1 MFKYKNE
8 KIPININGLE
18 LQLRKQL
25 ETLNNTLYSVL
36 ILDRTTDKATKL
48 NKFGNTSLNKED
60 ILNFRNVLLNKN
72 KNGCDIY
79 IKNEYGKFYNVV
91 IDDLTKEKTKELLE
105 LINCDLI
112 IKSSENNYQAI
123 INIEKSLFNIEEI
136 NFITKYLNEAFG
148 DLKFAGANHYFRLV
162 SFNNKKAKNNN
173 ELVELVNFN
182 NKKTKEETINLL
194 KKFIEENK
202 VLESKSNST
211 NKKASS
217 VVKEEINNK
226 AREEIAVELMNKELE
241 FCKKRFKALDFSA
254 VDFRIV
260 KRLYKNGFNENEIAY
275 LFLKYNDFE
284 VRHANPGDYLNRTIN
299 KAVTEY
305 LEQAEDKER
314 AKQIR
319 KQQRERVKDK
329 KLEDKEEEV
338 KDYNEL
344 VDSI

>member
-1 MFKYKNE
+1 MFKYKND
-8 KIPININGLE
+8 KIAININNLE
-18 LQLRKQL
+18 LQLKKQL
-25 ETLNNTLYSVL
+25 ELLNNTLYSVL
-36 ILDRTTDKATKL
+36 ILDRTTEKATKL

-72 KNGCDIY
+72 KSGCDIY
-79 IKNEYGKFYNVV
+79 IKNEYGKFYNIV

-173 ELVELVNFN
+173 ELVELIKFN

-217 VVKEEINNK
+217 VAQEEINNK

-241 FCKKRFKALDFSA
+241 FCKKRFKSLDFSA

-284 VRHANPGDYLNRTIN
+284 VRHANPSDYLNRTIN
-299 KAVTEY
+299 KAVAEY

-329 KLEDKEEEV
+329 KLEDKEEV

-344 VDSI
+344 IDSI

>member
-8 KIPININGLE
+8 KIAININNLE
-18 LQLRKQL
+18 LQLKKQL
-25 ETLNNTLYSVL
+25 ELLNNTLYSVL
-36 ILDRTTDKATKL
+36 ILDRKTEKATKL
-48 NKFGNTSLNKED
+48 NKFGNTSLNMDD
-60 ILNFRNVLLNKN
+60 ILSFRNVLLNKN

-91 IDDLTKEKTKELLE
+91 IDDLTKEKTKDLLA

-123 INIEKSLFNIEEI
+123 INIEKNLFNTDEI

-162 SFNNKKAKNNN
+162 SFNNKKTKNNN

-182 NKKTKEETINLL
+182 NKKSKEETINLL
-194 KKFIEENK
+194 KKFVEENK
-202 VLESKSNST
+202 IESKSNSIT
-211 NKKASS
+211 QKASS
-217 VVKEEINNK
+217 VGSQEINNK
-226 AREEIAVELMNKELE
+226 AREEIGIELMNKELE
-241 FCKKRFKALDFSA
+241 FCKKRFKSLDFSA

-260 KRLYKNGFNENEIAY
+260 KRLYKNGFNESEIAY

-284 VRHANPGDYLNRTIN
+284 TRHANPSDYLNRTIN
-299 KAVTEY
+299 NAIAEFI
-305 LEQAEDKER
+305 EQEEDRER

-319 KQQRERVKDK
+319 KETRERVKAKELDDK
-329 KLEDKEEEV
+329 TEEEI
-338 KDYNEL
+338 KDCDEL
-344 VDSI
+344 MDNL